1 MRGNR
6 LLVIIAVVL
15 IVVVLALGGWWYL
28 FIRPGGGEGEPA
40 PEETPLTTPTPSNTV
55 DIVVAVQN
63 IPLGEVI
70 STEGAAPAV
79 NLRGWPV
86 TSLPLTQENYYSSLE
101 EVEGK
106 RAKIAIPRGVPI
118 TPDMLFDTE
127 EMLSLPASDA
137 SLFAPESRVA
147 YAIPMDRQG
156 GVAWG
161 IRPGDHVDVVAA
173 LQMIPVSGNLQEG
186 LQQFTYLSELDQPD
200 QTAVFG
206 SFETL
211 PNGRVAAIAPANT
224 AVSQVPNLMVQL
236 TVQDAVVW
244 KVGTWEKEEVT
255 SEKVATTAAPEA
267 GTEEEGGENGE
278 GGGGGFMGGGEA
290 QVAATPVPEAP
301 TYNEIEPVTLL
312 VTREDVLVLKYLM
325 EMGADLDLVL
335 RPVGYTS
342 TVMQTQPVWLRYVIE
357 QYQLPGTMPDL
368 PVAPREVRQPLELP
382 IQPAA
387 TPEGAQ
393 E

>member
-1 MRGNR
+1 
-6 LLVIIAVVL
+6 LVIIAVVL
-15 IVVVLALGGWWYL
+15 IVAVLALGGGWYF
-28 FIRPGGGEGEPA
+28 FIRPGGGDGEPA

-63 IPLGEVI
+63 IPLGEAI
-70 STEGAAPAV
+70 STEGTAPAV
-79 NLRGWPV
+79 NLRSWPD
-86 TSLPLTQENYYSSLE
+86 TSLPLTPENYYRSLE

-118 TPDMLFDTE
+118 TPDMLFETG
-127 EMLSLPASDA
+127 EMLSLPASEA

-186 LQQFTYLSELDQPD
+186 LQQFTYLAEVDQPN

-211 PNGRVAAIAPANT
+211 PNGRVAAIAPANA

-236 TVQDAVVW
+236 TVQDAIVW
-244 KVGTWEKEEVT
+244 KIGTWEQKEAAPAQ
-255 SEKVATTAAPEA
+255 ATTAAPDAGPEA
-267 GTEEEGGENGE
+267 EGEEDAGGV
-278 GGGGGFMGGGEA
+278 GGAGGFMGGGEA
-290 QVAATPVPEAP
+290 QVVATPVPEAP
-301 TYNEIEPVTLL
+301 TYNEVEPVTLL
-312 VTREDVLVLKYLM
+312 VTREDVLVLKYLL

-335 RPVGYTS
+335 RPAGYT
-342 TVMQTQPVWLRYVIE
+342 TGVMQTQPVWLRYVIE

-368 PVAPREVRQPLELP
+368 PVAPKEVREPLELP
-382 IQPAA
+382 TQAPA
-387 TPEGAQ
+387 TPVGGQ

>member
-15 IVVVLALGGWWYL
+15 IMVVLALGGWWYF
-28 FIRPGGGEGEPA
+28 FIRPGDGGGEPV
-40 PEETPLTTPTPSNTV
+40 PEETPLVTPTPSNTV

-63 IPLGEVI
+63 IDLGGRI
-70 STEGAAPAV
+70 TTEGDAPAV
-79 NLRGWPV
+79 NLRSWPI
-86 TSLPLTQENYYSSLE
+86 TSLPLKPDNYYNSLE
-101 EVEGK
+101 DVEGK

-118 TPDMLFDTE
+118 TPDMLFE
-127 EMLSLPASDA
+127 IGEMLSLPASDA
-137 SLFAPESRVA
+137 SLFAPDSRVA

-186 LQQFTYLSELDQPD
+186 LRQFTYLSENDQPN

-211 PNGRVAAIAPANT
+211 PNGRVAAIAPANA
-224 AVSQVPNLMVQL
+224 AVNQVPNLIVQL
-236 TVQDAVVW
+236 TVQDAIVW
-244 KVGTWEKEEVT
+244 KIGTWEQ
-255 SEKVATTAAPEA
+255 EKAAPERVA
-267 GTEEEGGENGE
+267 TAASETGAEEGAENGE

-301 TYNEIEPVTLL
+301 TYNEVEPVTLL

-335 RPVGYTS
+335 RPAGYTS
-342 TVMQTQPVWLRYVIE
+342 SVVQTQPVWLRYVIE

-368 PVAPREVRQPLELP
+368 PVAPKEVRQPLELP
-382 IQPAA
+382 IQPVA